1 MKINFFTEKI
11 KQPPEYYIDI
21 QLFHE
26 WIQNCVKLKEYKI
39 GIISIIFTNDQ
50 KLLEINQQYLQKDY
64 YTDIITFNYSK
75 KIELSGDI
83 FISIDRV
90 KENAQDFNV
99 SFKDEIKRVII
110 HGILHLMDYSDYTND
125 EKINMT
131 HEENELLKLFP
142 KQ

>member
-1 MKINFFTEKI
+1 MKINFFTEQI

-21 QLFHE
+21 QIFKE
-26 WIQNCVKLKEYKI
+26 WIKKCVKQKEYKI

-50 KLLEINQQYLQKDY
+50 NLLKINQQYLQKDY
-64 YTDIITFNYSK
+64 YTDIITFNYTEEL
-75 KIELSGDI
+75 ELSGDI

-99 SFKDEIKRVII
+99 SFNDEIKRIII
-110 HGILHLMDYSDYTND
+110 HGILHLMEYTDYTKE

-131 HEENELLKLFP
+131 HEENALLKLFP